1 MGTHHGRGRP
11 LIPAIDDPGTD
22 IRIEFDCTIL
32 SFSGQH
38 CLEQLDS
45 GWTDRFWQLNRRY
58 GYWGLA
64 YLEMLLRLADHS
76 QSAQEEVSGDDV

>member
-1 MGTHHGRGRP
+1 M
-11 LIPAIDDPGTD
+11 PAIDDPGTAISLD
-22 IRIEFDCTIL
+22 FEDMML

-38 CLEQLDS
+38 GLEQLDS

-64 YLEMLLRLADHS
+64 YLEMLLRLADQS
-76 QSAQEEVSGDDV
+76 RSAQEEVSGDDV